1 MAIAFTVKYTKRKSI
16 SIIVERDRS
25 VIVRAPIGTSED
37 YIQQVVQQKERLIQ
51 KKIDHNQKYPF
62 EKATKDFV
70 SGESLLY
77 LGQSYQL
84 LVDESTQEGVIFENS
99 FLIRK
104 CSSPEANASLKQWYL
119 DAAKKIIVPMAKA
132 IAARIGVAYNSINIL
147 DLKYRWG
154 SCTPKDNIHLN
165 WRLIKAPVTVIEYVI
180 VHELTHLLEA
190 NHTVAFWNRV
200 TAQFPDYGK
209 AKLWLRENGH
219 ELETDF

>member
-1 MAIAFTVKYTKRKSI
+1 MAIAFSVKYSKRKSI

-37 YIQQVVQQKERLIQ
+37 YIKQVVQQKERLIQ

-84 LVDESTQEGVIFENS
+84 LVDESAPEGVSFDSS
-99 FLIRK
+99 FLIGK
-104 CSSPEANASLKQWYL
+104 CSSAEANASLKQWYF
-119 DAAKKIIVPMAKA
+119 DAAEKMAKA
-132 IAARIGVAYNSINIL
+132 VAARIGVAYNSINIL

-165 WRLIKAPVTVIEYVI
+165 WRLVKAPVTVIEYVI

-190 NHTVAFWNRV
+190 NHTVEFWNRV
-200 TAQFPDYGK
+200 TAQLPDYGK